1 MHFSTCRGTPAEVE
15 LSVFHYTGRPSRLV
29 WSVTEMTMTMIK
41 CACGREN
48 PADTIFCFC
57 GRQVAPPPA
66 PKLDGPSEED
76 LQKLQERVEQ
86 LQRDLLIKDKEIE
99 ALQRK
104 VTGKTDEAQK
114 ELSAKHPELQ
124 DLLQQ
129 LDAKDAQLQKSLK
142 ELDELREEMNRARQQ
157 EPEGPGVKPRL
168 IIESHPIKKPNFN
181 MIFDDAQQ
189 SLDLSTTRFRIGASI
204 ERNADGSV
212 GVVIHDGATV
222 NIQGPGSKRWRRYT
236 GGARVSA
243 DPGMVLFD
251 VKGEMS
257 ARLDR
262 AG

>member
-1 MHFSTCRGTPAEVE
+1 MGNHALHGLRDSLRF
-15 LSVFHYTGRPSRLV
+15 LQRPDPDVRI
-29 WSVTEMTMTMIK
+29 E
-41 CACGREN
+41 
-48 PADTIFCFC
+48 
-57 GRQVAPPPA
+57 Q
-66 PKLDGPSEED
+66 
-76 LQKLQERVEQ
+76 Q

-212 GVVIHDGATV
+212 GTTTLGSPVADNLDSNAT
-222 NIQGPGSKRWRRYT
+222 PGGIASQQRY
-236 GGARVSA
+236 
-243 DPGMVLFD
+243 
-251 VKGEMS
+251 
-257 ARLDR
+257 RLMQLSQP
-262 AG
+262 